1 MSKEGSPS
9 PHEPFAFTDNER
21 LFDRISHVRLL
32 GLLANEQTVIHE
44 VDLSTNS
51 FGEFL
56 FVTASHTENN
66 AAQTTTF
73 WGMGYHE
80 SREQWLTNTWSWFD
94 SQRRFN
100 GQPLS
105 KEDALAQIETRRRN
119 VLSWDTQSK
128 PSQRAELFA
137 LLADLT
143 DEDGALTEMEDLGNL
158 FDLDE

>member
-9 PHEPFAFTDNER
+9 SHEPFAFNENER
-21 LFDRISHVRLL
+21 LFDRISHTRFLE
-32 GLLANEQTVIHE
+32 LLANEQTVIHE

-56 FVTASHTENN
+56 FVTTSHTENN

-80 SREQWLTNTWSWFD
+80 SRERWLTSTWSWFD
-94 SQRRFN
+94 SQRRFD

-105 KEDALAQIETRRRN
+105 KEDALAQIEARRQD
-119 VLSWDTQSK
+119 VLGWDTHAK
-128 PSQRAELFA
+128 PSKRAELFA

-143 DEDGALTEMEDLGNL
+143 DEDGALSEIEDLGNA